1 MSNVDS
7 SVRRWFR
14 ENYLKVGENF
24 ETLPTFLTEN
34 DIASFEKKTGDVKEE
49 VSEVKPKPKKTKK
62 AAAKPKTPPVA
73 KKKSKGKKK

>member
-1 MSNVDS
+1 VDS

-34 DIASFEKKTGDVKEE
+34 DIASFEKKTGEAKEE
-49 VSEVKPKPKKTKK
+49 VSEVKPKTKKKKKK